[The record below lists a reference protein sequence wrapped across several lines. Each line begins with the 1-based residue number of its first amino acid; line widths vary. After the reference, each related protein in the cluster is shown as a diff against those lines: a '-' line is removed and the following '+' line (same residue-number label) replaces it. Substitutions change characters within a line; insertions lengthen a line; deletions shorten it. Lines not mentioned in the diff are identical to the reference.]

1 VALPQPGATPR
12 LCNRFDKL
20 AAADFF
26 TPNCPVPT
34 LSYMMDLSLAASRR
48 AHPRAP
54 AQTLCTEHSDRGSHA
69 ALVLDLS
76 ETGIRLQRP
85 GFGLRPSG
93 LLPLEFE
100 LPEAD
105 EIIWASG
112 EVCFDEVWQVPTT
125 DYGLSGFLRTTG
137 IRLVSMAA
145 RHRRML
151 RDYAFAYQDRLLV
164 PNDNPLMLASCYLR
178 G

>member
-1 VALPQPGATPR
+1 MLAPSLPGT
-12 LCNRFDKL
+12 
-20 AAADFF
+20 
-26 TPNCPVPT
+26 
-34 LSYMMDLSLAASRR
+34 RR

-54 AQTLCTEHSDRGSHA
+54 ARTLCTEHSDLGSHA

-76 ETGIRLQRP
+76 ENGLRLQRP

-105 EIIWASG
+105 EVIWAAG
-112 EVCFDEVWQVPTT
+112 EVCFDEVWQVPRSN
-125 DYGLSGFLRTTG
+125 DFGLSGFLRTTG
-137 IRLVSMAA
+137 IRLVSVTA
-145 RHRRML
+145 RHKRML
-151 RDYAFAYQDRLLV
+151 RDFAHAYEDRLIT
-164 PNDNPLMLASCYLR
+164 PFDNPLMHASCYLR